1 MINLRRWVE
10 DKWRGKEARLKT
22 ERAVG
27 KVRVI
32 ER

>member
-10 DKWRGKEARLKT
+10 DKWRGKEVRLKI
-22 ERAVG
+22 ERVVG